1 MIIRATLE
9 FDINIDEALEMG
21 FEIDNVEEFA
31 KDQALD
37 TIHSLIMSNS
47 LDDLMTV
54 KEIKEEKDNERL
66 HNNAGL

>member
-54 KEIKEEKDNERL
+54 KEIKEEKDN
-66 HNNAGL
+66 A

>member
-1 MIIRATLE
+1 
-9 FDINIDEALEMG
+9 MG

-54 KEIKEEKDNERL
+54 KEIKEEL
-66 HNNAGL
+66 V